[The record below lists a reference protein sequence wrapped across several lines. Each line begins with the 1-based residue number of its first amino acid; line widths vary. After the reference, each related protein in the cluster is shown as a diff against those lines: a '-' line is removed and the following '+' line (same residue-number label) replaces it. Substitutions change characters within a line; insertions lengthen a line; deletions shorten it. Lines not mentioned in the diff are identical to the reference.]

1 MNFEKFLRIP
11 FLQNTSDGCFCILL
25 QDDLVPYIVL
35 VKDGSH
41 LQIKELTQ
49 DGKIYTKQMVEI
61 SLFPPFFT
69 WCIDQ
74 KVTSRSSHRRCSVKK
89 VFLKILQNSQENTFC
104 NFIKK
109 ETLAHFF
116 YRRLPDDF
124 FQSVPVWFFLLLT
137 LKFIVNKKQP
147 PKLPKNFLRIHRKHP
162 RWHPFLSKVAGLSR
176 PGEAAALNLSLFFS
190 VLTFNIFELYR

>member
-1 MNFEKFLRIP
+1 M
-11 FLQNTSDGCFCILL
+11 
-25 QDDLVPYIVL
+25 VPYIVL

-41 LQIKELTQ
+41 LQIRELTQ
-49 DGKIYTKQMVEI
+49 DGKIYTKQLVEI

-74 KVTSRSSHRRCSVKK
+74 KVISRSSHRRCFVKK
-89 VFLKILQNSQENTFC
+89 VLLKILQNSQENTFC

-116 YRRLPDDF
+116 YRTLPDDC
-124 FQSVPVWFFLLLT
+124 FQSVPVWFFFIAYFEE
-137 LKFIVNKKQP
+137 FIVNKKQP

-162 RWHPFLSKVAGLSR
+162 QWHPLSKVAGLSR
-176 PGEAAALNLSLFFS
+176 PGEATALNL
-190 VLTFNIFELYR
+190 